1 MEWIKQLSSESVLAL
16 IEEVEASIQHYS
28 QETIDAAQ
36 KQIDLETIRKVLS
49 FSHEKWVID
58 DMEK

>member
-1 MEWIKQLSSESVLAL
+1 MEWIKQLSSESALAL

-36 KQIDLETIRKVLS
+36 KQIDWKVLS